1 MAGWCCVDGGFPN
14 QARAYFATAMDL
26 GDSYQVTWA
35 MRHAGIQM
43 VDDGAYDD
51 GLKAFQLASM
61 GTIDPELKACLAV
74 ESAQPL
80 AAMGRKDL
88 HSMP

>member
-1 MAGWCCVDGGFPN
+1 
-14 QARAYFATAMDL
+14 
-26 GDSYQVTWA
+26 

-61 GTIDPELKACLAV
+61 GTTDPELKACLYV

-88 HSMP
+88 ALDALETSGTLLAKRAIADVLLCSRSGPGRDWSR